1 MTSSSGTRTPL
12 SMYSSATLPSSVPLA
27 TSSRSRSPVAIRAR
41 SKCSAIRLAWVPLP
55 APEGPISS
63 TRMAGP
69 PGCSVVLGGVGLG
82 LGLVDGAGGV
92 LWRGVDGD
100 QAQGAV
106 AGVDEVVAGPGRD
119 QHQVVGAHLGGP
131 GVQDG
136 VGLAVH
142 EHQQLVVLLV
152 DLLADLAAGRDGHGN
167 DLAVLTG
174 GDLAPE
180 GVVAPGQLDDVD
192 VEGIGHGRSSAGTL
206 VRVRLAGLDQPGQ
219 ARQPAA
225 ASH

>member
-1 MTSSSGTRTPL
+1 MTSSSGTRSPW
-12 SMYSSATLPSSVPLA
+12 SMYSLATVPSSVPLA
-27 TSSRSRSPVAIRAR
+27 TSSRSRSPVAILAR
-41 SKCSAIRLAWVPLP
+41 SKCSAIRVAWVPLP
-55 APEGPISS
+55 APGGPISS

-92 LWRGVDGD
+92 LGRGVHGD
-100 QAQGAV
+100 QAQRPV

-119 QHQVVGAHLGGP
+119 QDQVVGGDLGGLA
-131 GVQDG
+131 VEH
-136 VGLAVH
+136 GLTLTVH

-152 DLLADLAAGRDGHGN
+152 DLLADLPAGRDGHGH
-167 DLAVLTG
+167 DLAVPAG

-192 VEGIGHGRSSAGTL
+192 VEGFGHGRSSVRSVAGG
-206 VRVRLAGLDQPGQ
+206 RLAGLDQAG
-219 ARQPAA
+219 
-225 ASH
+225 